1 MKWIRNILKGVSLT
15 AAMFVFQAC
24 YGPMEDYYDTKVTFH
39 VVAEDT
45 GEPLQDVRI
54 WAQELNYSDSADI
67 GNQRHIAE
75 YTDGNGEPIFHFD
88 FYRIKKESEAYDI
101 GFEEYVYSGHLC
113 FMEWPELIEDLLPE
127 DTVKV
132 SIEELE
138 DGTRTVQTLPLAH
151 P

>member
-67 GNQRHIAE
+67 GNQRHIAAE
-75 YTDGNGEPIFHFD
+75 YTDGNGFATVWTYAEIIR
-88 FYRIKKESEAYDI
+88 YS
-101 GFEEYVYSGHLC
+101 FEDKDSLYVPVDTIINPAKY
-113 FMEWPELIEDLLPE
+113 
-127 DTVKV
+127 DTVEIVLHK
-132 SIEELE
+132 L
-138 DGTRTVQTLPLAH
+138 D
-151 P
+151 

>member
-67 GNQRHIAE
+67 GNQRNIAE
-75 YTDGNGEPIFHFD
+75 YTDGNGFATVWTYAEIIR
-88 FYRIKKESEAYDI
+88 YS
-101 GFEEYVYSGHLC
+101 FEDKDSLYVPVDTIINPAKY
-113 FMEWPELIEDLLPE
+113 
-127 DTVKV
+127 DTVEIVLHK
-132 SIEELE
+132 L
-138 DGTRTVQTLPLAH
+138 D
-151 P
+151 